1 MVRAMADEVCEVPV
15 PRLPEAP
22 MSDVLAELLAKGASR
37 PLVMTL
43 GHAPE
48 AFLPWYR
55 YFGYLIHD
63 GDVDLAVKETA
74 RLRIAAL
81 NDCPFCMQ
89 MRAKYRDGSQILEE
103 ELAVA
108 AQAGDRLHPG
118 FTREQRVVV
127 TMAEQMFLAPAD
139 VSDDMFDSFR
149 AEWSDAQM
157 VELAL
162 AIAQFIGMGKVF
174 KFLGL
179 RGSPLVPPPATT
191 A

>member
-1 MVRAMADEVCEVPV
+1 MAEEVCEVPV
-15 PRLPEAP
+15 PRLPEAA
-22 MSDVLAELLAKGASR
+22 MSEALSELLAKGASR

-43 GHAPE
+43 GHAPD

-55 YFGYLIHD
+55 YFGFLIHD
-63 GDVDLAVKETA
+63 GDVDLSVKETA

-89 MRAKYRDGSQILEE
+89 MRAKHRDGTQILDE

-108 AQAGDRLHPG
+108 AQAGDRLHPD
-118 FTREQRVVV
+118 FSAEERLA
-127 TMAEQMFLAPAD
+127 MAMADQMFTAPAD
-139 VSDDMFDSFR
+139 VTDDAFATFR
-149 AEWSDAQM
+149 GQWSDAQM
-157 VELAL
+157 VELSL

-179 RGSPLVPPPATT
+179 RGSPLVPPPD
-191 A
+191 

>member
-1 MVRAMADEVCEVPV
+1 MT
-15 PRLPEAP
+15 
-22 MSDVLAELLAKGASR
+22 DVLAQLLEKGASR

-43 GHAPE
+43 GHAPD

-63 GDVDLAVKETA
+63 GVADLAVKETA

-89 MRAKYRDGSQILEE
+89 MRAKHRDGSQILAE

-118 FTREQRVVV
+118 FTAEQRLAM
-127 TMAEQMFLAPAD
+127 TMADQMFHAPGD
-139 VSDDMFDSFR
+139 VSDDAFATFR
-149 AEWSDAQM
+149 SQWSEAQM
-157 VELAL
+157 VELGL
-162 AIAQFIGMGKVF
+162 AIAEFIGMGKVF

-179 RGSPLVPPPATT
+179 RGSPLVPPPDSTD
-191 A
+191 